1 MEACNAVER
10 EVDKILLKFGVVN
23 EHAETV
29 LQDLINH
36 IESLKKEF
44 AEGKENVLPLLPYH
58 ASLTMRHR
66 KYRGIST
73 ILRK

>member
-44 AEGKENVLPLLPYH
+44 AEGKLYHSSSYNV
-58 ASLTMRHR
+58 AFR
-66 KYRGIST
+66 
-73 ILRK
+73 